1 MATKTIALDTSLK
14 SHTKIH
20 ILFSCG
26 AQCCTHLNHKALD
39 FRWNRTDK
47 VRVGLTEM
55 AVRERVTTSLNHPRA
70 NWGIMHLRAP
80 LLRSMEDF
88 PFVTMKK
95 LILWITLLNL
105 TQFHRKLDFFINISD
120 FITQITSWCTRT
132 FFPYQHKSCHC
143 AQEFIKKQA
152 DKLRSNHM
160 WTCIKGKQ

>member
-105 TQFHRKLDFFINISD
+105 TQFHRKLDFLLIF
-120 FITQITSWCTRT
+120 QILL
-132 FFPYQHKSCHC
+132 HKSHHG
-143 AQEFIKKQA
+143 ARGPFSLINTNHAIVHKSSLKNKQI
-152 DKLRSNHM
+152 N
-160 WTCIKGKQ
+160 